1 MEDYLTTTLNLLKS
15 KNYVNLTIVLGNESC
30 DLDSAVSALVY
41 ASFLHWQHQ
50 NMKCRVCTR
59 TKRDDSSY
67 KDDIFVAMFDV
78 DRKDYALKTEVA
90 FCFKEHGVNEK
101 LLLFRDDIDIK
112 SLVSDEKTNIV
123 LVDHHVLSRKFEFL
137 APNVT
142 EIIDHRP
149 IDNSNWRYRDDVRST
164 IETVGSC
171 CTLVAQRIRDLCGLM
186 GKEGFFEE
194 FSVCT
199 DMLHGVIIL
208 DTVNFSKDIKKA
220 TPHDEE
226 IVKFLEGILKP
237 KDFELE
243 RKLKLDCLVASRCD
257 VSSLNAE
264 QLLRKDMKIVGD
276 VFVPSFPILVEE
288 FLKKPKALEA
298 VSEALGL
305 KGCSLAVL
313 LGMDLKQGLRRDG
326 ALFGEDNKIEAL
338 LKLLQ
343 EWSSP
348 CLQLSPEKMNG
359 CLYFKQLNLSA
370 SRKQYISP
378 INEFLKN
385 CKE

>member
-1 MEDYLTTTLNLLKS
+1 MEDYLTTTINLLKS

-41 ASFLHWQHQ
+41 ACFLHWQHQ
-50 NMKCRVCTR
+50 NMKCKVCTR
-59 TKRDDSSY
+59 TKRDDSTY

-78 DRKDYALKTEVA
+78 DRRDYALKTEVA
-90 FCFKEHGVNEK
+90 YCFKEHGINEK

-112 SLVSDEKTNIV
+112 ALVSEERTSIV

-137 APNVT
+137 APHVT

-171 CTLVAQRIRDLCGLM
+171 CTLVSQRIRDLCGLM
-186 GKEGFFEE
+186 GKEGFFHD
-194 FSVCT
+194 FAVCT
-199 DMLHGVIIL
+199 DLLHGVIIL

-220 TPHDEE
+220 TPHDEVTVE
-226 IVKFLEGILKP
+226 FLEGILKLI
-237 KDFELE
+237 DFETE
-243 RKLKLDCLVASRCD
+243 RKSKLDRLVASRSD

-264 QLLRKDMKIVGD
+264 QLLRKDLKIVGD
-276 VFVPSFPILVEE
+276 VFIPSFPILVEE
-288 FLKKPKALEA
+288 FLKKPNALEA
-298 VSEALGL
+298 VNEALGL
-305 KGCSLAVL
+305 RGCSLALL
-313 LGMDLKQGLRRDG
+313 LGMDLKLGIRRDG
-326 ALFGEDNKIEAL
+326 AIFGPSDKSDAL

-348 CLQLSPEKMNG
+348 CLQLSPESTSG
-359 CLYFKQLNLSA
+359 WHYFKQLNLSA

-385 CKE
+385 YKE